1 MTENASTTAVRRRD
15 LLKATGAAGI
25 ATAVSAAPASAQE
38 DGYGDWF
45 NNVSNFEE
53 TEDMTGQDQVTVEV
67 GVEANDGNFGFG
79 PPAVRADPGTE
90 VVWEWTGQGG
100 QHNVVHEGGQFES
113 DLYQEAGQTFSH
125 TFDGE
130 EGVYLYAC
138 TPHQTVGM
146 KGAVVVG
153 DVEVDDAAAAGGSG
167 NQSEGEDSA
176 GAEEG
181 EGGEGGEGG
190 EESNYG
196 GGGPGM
202 NVDDLGSILVGASM
216 VAAFVSPLLFAIF
229 LITRRNRSGSESDP
243 RVSR

>member
-45 NNVSNFEE
+45 SDVSNFDG

-79 PPAVRADPGTE
+79 PAAVRVDPGTE

-113 DLYQEAGQTFSH
+113 DLYQESGETVSH

-138 TPHQTVGM
+138 TPHKTLGM

-153 DVEVDDAAAAGGSG
+153 DVGVDDTAAAGGSG
-167 NQSEGEDSA
+167 NQSD
-176 GAEEG
+176 
-181 EGGEGGEGG
+181 GGEGGNQSEDGEGSEGG

-196 GGGPGM
+196 GGGPGV
-202 NVDDLGSILVGASM
+202 NADDLGSLLVGASM
-216 VAAFVSPLLFAIF
+216 VAAFISPLLFAIF
-229 LITRRNRSGSESDP
+229 LITRRNRTESEP